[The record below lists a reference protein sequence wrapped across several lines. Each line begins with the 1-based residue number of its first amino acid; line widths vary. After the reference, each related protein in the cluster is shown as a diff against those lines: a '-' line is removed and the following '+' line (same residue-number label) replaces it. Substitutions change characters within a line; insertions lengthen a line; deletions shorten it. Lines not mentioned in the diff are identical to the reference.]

1 MGERYEIVIDFS
13 AYKGKTIELRNLED
27 VGDLGTDDDYEQT
40 GKVMR
45 FVVSSS
51 GPTQPDTS
59 VVPNTLRN
67 VHWPT
72 PSGNGIAHHFRFERT
87 NSEWRIN
94 GVGFADVQNR
104 LLANVPRGTVEIWE
118 LENSS
123 GGWTHPIHIHLIDFK
138 VLSRS
143 GGRRDHVESYE
154 AAGLKDVVYLA
165 KGESVRVEAH
175 YAPVSTKVF
184 RKMQVRSW
192 HTNHH
197 NSSPVSTCSTATISF
212 TKIRT

>member
-1 MGERYEIVIDFS
+1 MGERYEIVFDFS
-13 AYKGKTIELRNLED
+13 AYKGKTIELRNLEG
-27 VGDLGTDDDYEQT
+27 VGDIGTDDDYKET

-45 FVVSSS
+45 FIVSAN

-59 VVPNTLRN
+59 VVPSTLRN

-72 PSGNGIAHHFRFERT
+72 PAGNTVNHHFRFERT
-87 NSEWRIN
+87 NGEWRIN

-138 VLSRS
+138 VLSRT
-143 GGRRDHVESYE
+143 GRRTTVMPYE

-165 KGESVRVEAH
+165 KGETVKVQAH
-175 YAPVSTKVF
+175 YAPVSK
-184 RKMQVRSW
+184 
-192 HTNHH
+192 HH
-197 NSSPVSTCSTATISF
+197 SSPVRNVRHRS
-212 TKIRT
+212 

>member
-1 MGERYEIVIDFS
+1 MGERYEIVFDFS

-27 VGDLGTDDDYEQT
+27 VGDIGTDKDYEGT
-40 GKVMR
+40 NRVMR

-59 VVPNTLRN
+59 AVPAQLRN
-67 VHWPT
+67 VNFPT
-72 PSGNGIAHHFRFERT
+72 PSGNQPAHHFRFERT

-104 LLANVPRGTVEIWE
+104 LLANVPRGTVEVWE

-143 GGRRDHVESYE
+143 GGARNKVMPYES
-154 AAGLKDVVYLA
+154 AGLKDVVYLA
-165 KGESVRVEAH
+165 KGETVRVEAH
-175 YAPVSTKVF
+175 YAPVSE
-184 RKMQVRSW
+184 
-192 HTNHH
+192 HTLYALGKRAG
-197 NSSPVSTCSTATISF
+197 ATGY
-212 TKIRT
+212 